1 MVLLLAILLAI
12 ILIVVFNAT
21 APKQEIP
28 YFEREKHE
36 RLNAQTPYWI

>member
-1 MVLLLAILLAI
+1 MAILLAV
-12 ILIVVFNAT
+12 ILIVAFNSTAT
-21 APKQEIP
+21 KEEIP